1 MTEIRRFLNRLVKLF
16 RPGKA
21 DSDLSREIAAHLQL
35 LEDRF
40 VSQGMRCDEARYAA
54 KRAFGGV
61 EQTKELQRDERSFRW
76 LAGWPIDLK
85 LGARMLIKT
94 PGLTV
99 IAVIALAVA
108 IGGGAAYLEFVND
121 FFRPT
126 LSFAGGDRLVGILNF
141 DLSKAD
147 VETKSLHEF
156 GLWKGRL
163 RTIADIGVGRAQE
176 QNLITAD
183 GRIEPIRGIEISA
196 SIFRVIP
203 TAPLYGRP
211 LFDDDERPGATPV
224 VVIGEDLW
232 RARFGA
238 DPAIVGRTVRLGE
251 TIHTVVGVMPA
262 GFGFPVNS
270 TLWTPWRLD
279 PAAVKRGEGPG
290 IRIFGRLT
298 DRATLEEA
306 QAELDARLRSAF
318 AAGAAT
324 ADKSA
329 SPRDSGQARS
339 GPDIERRWLVEP
351 WVESL
356 WVSSNMRWQ
365 MRVLYGINLFFI
377 GLLGICAANVATLVF
392 ARTATREGEITVRTA
407 LGASRGRIV
416 AQLVAEALVLTSIAA
431 AAGLP
436 LATFVL
442 RRIREIWVAAQNT
455 PMPFWW
461 NEQLGLETLTYVALL
476 VAIASLLV
484 GGVPALKATRAQMQ
498 ARLKEAGAS
507 GSTMR
512 FGKLWTGVIVTQ
524 VAVTMVFLL
533 AVVSMGWN
541 FLDLNRRVT
550 AVAFPRHE
558 YLVANV
564 DIEDMASQARQTTV
578 LRELHR
584 RLNEDPGIINA
595 AFTVRLPGG
604 NVEEFW
610 LEFAQPEIASGVKKP
625 GHVLWVGSARVGS
638 NYFETFNQAIV
649 AGRLFT
655 ESEVEN
661 DRHVAVVDE
670 SFVKLVLGGRN
681 PIGLLARQPPN
692 DASGQ
697 PGPWFEI
704 IGVVKDLSLK
714 PDKTTEDAMLYR
726 PRHLGGSSLARLAIH
741 AKTADA
747 PARLRAAAAATDP
760 EIRLTEVMTMD
771 RLAETEAQ
779 TMGFFTTALAA
790 IAAVALLLSTAGI
803 YALISFTL
811 SRRTREIGIR
821 TALGAAP
828 RRIITGVLSRACIQ
842 VGIGIVLGAIPGA
855 ALIAFDSEVS
865 SSRGWW
871 MALVATS
878 GVATFIIV
886 VSMISCIPPV
896 RRALRVHPTDAL
908 RTS

>member
-1 MTEIRRFLNRLVKLF
+1 VTEIRRFLNRLVRLF

-21 DSDLSREIAAHLQL
+21 DSELSREIAAHLQL

-40 VSQGMRCDEARYAA
+40 VSQGMRPDDARYAA

-85 LGARMLIKT
+85 LGARMLVKT

-121 FFRPT
+121 FFRPK
-126 LSFAGGDRLVGILNF
+126 LSFAGGNRLVGILNF

-163 RTIADIGVGRAQE
+163 RTIADVGVGRALE

-211 LFDDDERPGATPV
+211 LLDDDERPGATPV

-251 TIHTVVGVMPA
+251 TTHTVIGVMPA

-290 IRIFGRLT
+290 LRIFGRLT

-306 QAELDARLRSAF
+306 QAELDAHLR
-318 AAGAAT
+318 AAG
-324 ADKSA
+324 
-329 SPRDSGQARS
+329 PRYGGQARP
-339 GPDIERRWLVEP
+339 GVDQPYRWLVKP

-365 MRVLYGINLFFI
+365 MRVLYGINIFFI

-407 LGASRGRIV
+407 LGATRGRIV
-416 AQLVAEALVLTSIAA
+416 AQLVAEAFVLTSIAA

-461 NEQLGLETLTYVALL
+461 NERLGIETLMYVALL

-484 GGVPALKATRAQMQ
+484 GGVPALKATRAEMQ

-533 AVVSMGWN
+533 AVVSMGWD
-541 FLDLNRRVT
+541 FLDFNRRVT

-564 DIEDMASQARQTTV
+564 DIEDTASQSRQTTV
-578 LRELHR
+578 LRELQR
-584 RLNEDPGIINA
+584 RLNEDPGVINA

-604 NVEEFW
+604 NAEEFR
-610 LEFAQPEIASGVKKP
+610 LEFAQPEVASGAKKP
-625 GHVLWVGSARVGS
+625 GDVLWVGSARVGS
-638 NYFETFNQAIV
+638 NYFETFNQAML
-649 AGRLFT
+649 AGRSFT

-681 PIGLLARQPPN
+681 PIGLLVRQPPN
-692 DASGQ
+692 DVSHQ

-704 IGVVKDLSLK
+704 IGVVKDMSLK

-842 VGIGIVLGAIPGA
+842 VGIGIVLGAIPGG
-855 ALIAFDSEVS
+855 ALIAFESEVS

-871 MALVATS
+871 MAVVATS
-878 GVATFIIV
+878 GVAMFIIV

-908 RTS
+908 RTT

>member
-1 MTEIRRFLNRLVKLF
+1 M
-16 RPGKA
+16 
-21 DSDLSREIAAHLQL
+21 
-35 LEDRF
+35 
-40 VSQGMRCDEARYAA
+40 
-54 KRAFGGV
+54 
-61 EQTKELQRDERSFRW
+61 
-76 LAGWPIDLK
+76 
-85 LGARMLIKT
+85 
-94 PGLTV
+94 
-99 IAVIALAVA
+99 
-108 IGGGAAYLEFVND
+108 
-121 FFRPT
+121 PT
-126 LSFAGGDRLVGILNF
+126 FA
-141 DLSKAD
+141 
-147 VETKSLHEF
+147 
-156 GLWKGRL
+156 
-163 RTIADIGVGRAQE
+163 
-176 QNLITAD
+176 
-183 GRIEPIRGIEISA
+183 
-196 SIFRVIP
+196 
-203 TAPLYGRP
+203 
-211 LFDDDERPGATPV
+211 
-224 VVIGEDLW
+224 
-232 RARFGA
+232 
-238 DPAIVGRTVRLGE
+238 PA
-251 TIHTVVGVMPA
+251 
-262 GFGFPVNS
+262 
-270 TLWTPWRLD
+270 
-279 PAAVKRGEGPG
+279 
-290 IRIFGRLT
+290 
-298 DRATLEEA
+298 
-306 QAELDARLRSAF
+306 
-318 AAGAAT
+318 
-324 ADKSA
+324 A
-329 SPRDSGQARS
+329 SPRYGGQARP
-339 GPDIERRWLVEP
+339 GVDQPHRWLVKP

-365 MRVLYGINLFFI
+365 MRVLYGINVFFI

-416 AQLVAEALVLTSIAA
+416 AQFVAEAFVLTSIAA

-442 RRIREIWVAAQNT
+442 RRIREIWVAAQNS

-461 NEQLGLETLTYVALL
+461 NEQLGIETLTYVALL
-476 VAIASLLV
+476 VAVASLLV

-498 ARLKEAGAS
+498 SRLKEAGAS

-533 AVVSMGWN
+533 AVVSMGWD

-550 AVAFPRHE
+550 AVSFPRHE
-558 YLVANV
+558 YLVASV
-564 DIEDMASQARQTTV
+564 DIEDTASQARQTTV
-578 LRELHR
+578 LRELQR

-604 NVEEFW
+604 NAEEFW
-610 LEFAQPEIASGVKKP
+610 LEFAQPEVASGAKKP
-625 GHVLWVGSARVGS
+625 GDVLWVGSARVGS

-649 AGRLFT
+649 AGRSFT

-681 PIGLLARQPPN
+681 PIGLLVRQPPN
-692 DASGQ
+692 DVSAAAGSLVRNHRHREGHVAQAGQDDRRRDALPSQASG
-697 PGPWFEI
+697 
-704 IGVVKDLSLK
+704 
-714 PDKTTEDAMLYR
+714 R
-726 PRHLGGSSLARLAIH
+726 RSLARLAIH

-842 VGIGIVLGAIPGA
+842 VGIGIVLGAIPGG

-871 MALVATS
+871 MASIATS
-878 GVATFIIV
+878 GVAIFIIR
-886 VSMISCIPPV
+886 S
-896 RRALRVHPTDAL
+896 R
-908 RTS
+908 